1 MNHLKTDGPS
11 AGGIRVMLADDQA
24 LIRSGLQMLLSV
36 HPGIEVVGEANDGA
50 EAVDLARRLQPDVVV
65 MDVGMPGTDGVA
77 ATRQITA
84 DAFTEDPGHTIKVI
98 ILTGLGSAPEDVFAA
113 LRAGA
118 SGYLLKDAAPTE
130 LAAAIESVAGGLAY
144 LAPTVT
150 PGVIADIAS
159 RSGPVRPVVG
169 IVDRLTPREREILIH
184 MAHGLG
190 NDEIA
195 KTLFLSVATV
205 KTHVCRIIM
214 KLEVTGRTQA
224 VVVAYQS
231 RLVEPGES
239 A

>member
-1 MNHLKTDGPS
+1 MTGDTIT
-11 AGGIRVMLADDQA
+11 ADIRVLLADDQG
-24 LIRSGLQMLLSV
+24 LIRSALIMLLSA
-36 HPGIEVVGEANDGA
+36 HPGIDVVGEAADGA
-50 EAVDLARRLQPDVVV
+50 QAVELARRLKPDVVV
-65 MDVGMPGTDGVA
+65 MDVGMPRMDGVA
-77 ATRQITA
+77 ATRQITG
-84 DAFTEDPGHTIKVI
+84 DDFTTDPSHTIKVI
-98 ILTGLGSAPEDVFAA
+98 ILTGLGSTPQDVFAA

-130 LAAAIESVAGGLAY
+130 LAAAIECVAAGLAY

-159 RSGPVRPVVG
+159 RADPVRPVTG
-169 IVDRLTPREREILIH
+169 ILDRLTPREREILVH
-184 MAHGLG
+184 MAHGLN

-195 KTLFLSVATV
+195 KGLFLSIATV

-224 VVVAYQS
+224 VVVAYQC
-231 RLVEPGES
+231 RLVSPGET